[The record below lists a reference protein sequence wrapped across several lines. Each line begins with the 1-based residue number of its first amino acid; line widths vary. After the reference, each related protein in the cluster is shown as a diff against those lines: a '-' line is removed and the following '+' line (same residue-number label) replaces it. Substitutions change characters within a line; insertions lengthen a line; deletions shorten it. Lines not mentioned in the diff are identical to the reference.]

1 MLPLDYIFQL
11 QWSAHCCTI
20 YTYLVFYMLLAS
32 CLLHIPSLVVFHFFG
47 QLKLLITVI
56 DQASGINSARNLLT
70 DDFFLFILI
79 LRSKRKKVNFELN
92 YMQFNFIFGL
102 LNSHVSVASIVLLSW
117 IRGSNS
123 NC

>member
-56 DQASGINSARNLLT
+56 DQATGINSGRHLLT

-102 LNSHVSVASIVLLSW
+102 LNNHVSVASIVLLSW

>member
-56 DQASGINSARNLLT
+56 DQATGINSARHLLT

-102 LNSHVSVASIVLLSW
+102 LNNHVSVASIVLLSW